1 MKRFYQPTRI
11 VTGVGCFDQLGEV
24 ARCYGERALLVCGG
38 RAMRRS
44 GTLNRAQA
52 LLGSAGIAAVI
63 YDRVSGEPTLDIVEE
78 GIALARTEGCQ
89 VIIGLGGG
97 SAMDV
102 AKAIAGLLP
111 LKGQGPLKGRV
122 VDYHQGRDIEG
133 PGLPFIAIP
142 TTAGT
147 GAEVTKNAVLT
158 DPTRGIKASI
168 RDDTWFARVAL
179 VDPELTLFL
188 PPSVTAS
195 AGGDALCQAI
205 ESYVSIG
212 AMPATDALAMEA
224 IRLLGRSLVRAF
236 KDGQDIEARSD
247 TLYGSLLAGMALAN
261 ARLGGVHG
269 MAHPLGYRYHIPHG
283 TICGLLLPYVMKY
296 NLSYATAK
304 YAHVAALLG
313 VDPRGMTEEEA
324 ARKSV
329 DAVNGILDAIAIPRR
344 LGPLGVVEDDF
355 EAIIA
360 ESLPSGSLKHNPRP
374 LGGEDIR
381 RLLAEAL

>member
-11 VTGVGCFDQLGEV
+11 ITGVGCFDQLGES
-24 ARCYGERALLVCGG
+24 ARCYGEKALLVCGS

-44 GTLNRAQA
+44 GTLDRAEG
-52 LLGSAGIAAVI
+52 LLGNAGVATAI
-63 YDRVSGEPTLDIVEE
+63 YDHVSGEPTLDIVEE

-97 SAMDV
+97 SSMDV

-111 LKGQGPLKGRV
+111 LKGQV
-122 VDYHQGRDIEG
+122 VDYHQGREIEG

-158 DPTRGIKASI
+158 DPARGIKASI

-179 VDPELTLFL
+179 VDPELTLLL

-195 AGGDALCQAI
+195 TGGDALCQAI
-205 ESYVSIG
+205 EAYVSIG
-212 AMPATDALAMEA
+212 AMPITDALAMEA

-236 KDGQDIEARSD
+236 QEGQDIEARSD
-247 TLYGSLLAGMALAN
+247 TLYGSLLAGIALAN

-283 TICGLLLPYVMKY
+283 TICGLLLPYVMQY
-296 NLSYATAK
+296 NLAYATVK
-304 YAHVAALLG
+304 YARVAALLG
-313 VDPRGMTEEEA
+313 VDTRDMTEEEA

-329 DAVNGILDAIAIPRR
+329 DAVEGILDALAIPRR
-344 LGPLGVVEDDF
+344 LAPFGMVEDDF
-355 EAIIA
+355 EALIA

-374 LGGEDIR
+374 LRAEDVR
-381 RLLAEAL
+381 RLLAEASSQ

>member
-11 VTGVGCFDQLGEV
+11 ITGVGCFDQLGERT
-24 ARCYGERALLVCGG
+24 RCYGERALLVCGG
-38 RAMRRS
+38 GAMRRS
-44 GTLNRAQA
+44 GTLDRAQA
-52 LLGSAGIAAVI
+52 LLGSAALLGSTGIEAVI

-78 GIALARTEGCQ
+78 GIALARAKGSQ

-111 LKGQGPLKGRV
+111 LSGKVR
-122 VDYHQGRDIEG
+122 DYHQGREIES

-158 DPTRGIKASI
+158 DPARGIKASI

-179 VDPELTLFL
+179 VDPELTLPL

-195 AGGDALCQAI
+195 TGGDALCQAI
-205 ESYVSIG
+205 EAYVSIG
-212 AMPATDALAMEA
+212 AMPVTDALAMEA

-236 KDGQDIEARSD
+236 QDGQDIGARSD

-283 TICGLLLPYVMKY
+283 TICGLLLPYVMQY
-296 NLSYATAK
+296 NLAYASAK

-313 VDPRGMTEEEA
+313 VDTRDMTEEEA
-324 ARKSV
+324 ARKSL
-329 DAVNGILDAIAIPRR
+329 DAVEGILDTLAIPRR
-344 LGPLGVVEDDF
+344 LAPFGVVEGDF

-374 LGGEDIR
+374 LGAEDVR

>member
-11 VTGVGCFDQLGEV
+11 ITGVGCFDQLGES

-44 GTLNRAQA
+44 GTLDRAQA
-52 LLGSAGIAAVI
+52 LLGGARIVVVI

-78 GIALARTEGCQ
+78 GIALARTKGCQ

-111 LKGQGPLKGRV
+111 LAGKAPLKEQV
-122 VDYHQGRDIEG
+122 VNYHQGREIER

-158 DPTRGIKASI
+158 DPARGIKASI

-179 VDPELTLFL
+179 VDPELTLLL

-195 AGGDALCQAI
+195 TGGDALCQAI
-205 ESYVSIG
+205 EAYVSIG
-212 AMPATDALAMEA
+212 AMPITDALAMEA

-236 KDGQDIEARSD
+236 QEGQDIEARSD
-247 TLYGSLLAGMALAN
+247 TLYGSLLAGIALAN

-283 TICGLLLPYVMKY
+283 TICGLLLPYVMQY
-296 NLSYATAK
+296 NLAYATVK
-304 YAHVAALLG
+304 YARVAALLG
-313 VDPRGMTEEEA
+313 VDTRDMTEEEA

-329 DAVNGILDAIAIPRR
+329 DAVEGILDALAIPRR
-344 LGPLGVVEDDF
+344 LAPLGVVADDF

-374 LGGEDIR
+374 LGAEDVR
-381 RLLAEAL
+381 QLLAEAL

>member
-11 VTGVGCFDQLGEV
+11 TTGVGCFDQLGES
-24 ARCYGERALLVCGG
+24 ARCYGEKALLVCGG

-44 GTLNRAQA
+44 GTLDRAQA
-52 LLGSAGIAAVI
+52 LLESEGIAAVI
-63 YDRVSGEPTLDIVEE
+63 YDQVRGEPTLDIVEE
-78 GIALARTEGCQ
+78 GIALARTKGCQ

-111 LKGQGPLKGRV
+111 LGGQV
-122 VDYHQGRDIEG
+122 ADYHQGKEIEG

-179 VDPELTLFL
+179 VDPELTLLL
-188 PPSVTAS
+188 PPSITAS
-195 AGGDALCQAI
+195 TGGDALCQAI
-205 ESYVSIG
+205 EAYVSIG
-212 AMPATDALAMEA
+212 AMPVTDALAMEA
-224 IRLLGRSLVRAF
+224 IRLLGRSLVEAF
-236 KDGQDIEARSD
+236 QDGQDIGARSG

-283 TICGLLLPYVMKY
+283 TICGLLLPYVMQY
-296 NLSYATAK
+296 NLAYASAK
-304 YAHVAALLG
+304 YARVAALLG
-313 VDPRGMTEEEA
+313 VDTRDMTEEEA

-329 DAVNGILDAIAIPRR
+329 DAVDGILDALAIPRR
-344 LGPLGVVEDDF
+344 LAPFGVVEDDF

-374 LGGEDIR
+374 LGAEDVR

>member
-11 VTGVGCFDQLGEV
+11 ITGVGCFDQLGES

-44 GTLNRAQA
+44 GTLDRAQT
-52 LLGSAGIAAVI
+52 LLGGAGIVVVI
-63 YDRVSGEPTLDIVEE
+63 YDRVRGEPTLDIVEE
-78 GIALARTEGCQ
+78 GIALARAKGCQ

-111 LKGQGPLKGRV
+111 LPGRV
-122 VDYHQGRDIEG
+122 RDYHHGRKIES

-158 DPTRGIKASI
+158 DPARGIKASI

-179 VDPELTLFL
+179 VDPELTLLL

-195 AGGDALCQAI
+195 TGGDALCQAI
-205 ESYVSIG
+205 EAYVSIG
-212 AMPATDALAMEA
+212 AMPITDALAMEA

-236 KDGQDIEARSD
+236 QEGQDIEARSD

-283 TICGLLLPYVMKY
+283 TICGLLLPYVMQY
-296 NLSYATAK
+296 NLAYATVK
-304 YAHVAALLG
+304 YARVAALLG
-313 VDPRGMTEEEA
+313 VDTRDMTEEEA

-329 DAVNGILDAIAIPRR
+329 DAVEGILDALAIPRR
-344 LGPLGVVEDDF
+344 LAPLGVVADDF

-374 LGGEDIR
+374 LGAEDVR
-381 RLLAEAL
+381 QLLAEAL